1 MADYQS
7 VLTRAVA
14 KLPGASSADM
24 RRAIY
29 DRAREAMLT
38 HLRGLHPR
46 LLERDITREEIALNQ
61 AIALVEA
68 KFDAAEAG
76 PAKPTAAKPAPPA
89 AGYPDRIEA
98 GASPR
103 PAQLGQPSN
112 LKSVPSSL
120 AESAPAAPL
129 LRGPA
134 TAPPSPVLQHLPPA
148 RPPSA
153 SSNLAKV
160 VPPANA
166 HASRSLA
173 VALSIVLSLAGAAIV
188 MRQNPQDRVIAL
200 LQHGREISPEP
211 SAKITQHA
219 QLSPTVASELQGSQS
234 IARSGETSQTA
245 PQADGSTAPVAN
257 ESQGSQSI
265 ARSGETSQPAPQPD
279 GSTAPVANEPQGSQS
294 IARSGETSQ
303 PAPQADGSTAPVAN
317 ELQGSQSVAQ
327 SGRETSQPAP
337 EPDRSIAPVANKSQ
351 GSQSIARSGETSQ
364 PAPQA
369 DGSTAP
375 VASELQGSQSIAR
388 SGETSQPAPEPDRS
402 IAPVANEPQGSQSVA
417 QSGRETSQPAPQADS
432 GTLPEAARAAMV
444 IASQDKPQAPPDPPA
459 PATLASEAAPV
470 DAPQRPA
477 EAAPKVEGK
486 VVVGAQPRTPNLH
499 RIAKLSRR
507 LTVAKTAA
515 TAPSARAETP
525 RQPQRPGALTT
536 PQAPIEPHTIA
547 APAAAQEPVNPMA
560 HVLGTRTGVLAPS
573 AVEQTATKSGD
584 WAIQFAKPKSEVE
597 AAVAAAR
604 LNAKYAPALNGAT
617 IGIRK
622 TQVNGE
628 TIYALRV
635 AGLSKADAIALCV
648 RVKGRDCSII
658 K

>member
-46 LLERDITREEIALNQ
+46 MPESDITREEIALNQ

-68 KFDAAEAG
+68 KFDATEAD
-76 PAKPTAAKPAPPA
+76 PANPTAAKPAPPA

-103 PAQLGQPSN
+103 PAQLGQPTN

-160 VPPANA
+160 VPPADA

-188 MRQNPQDRVIAL
+188 MRQNPQDRVIAP

-219 QLSPTVASELQGSQS
+219 QLSPTVASQS
-234 IARSGETSQTA
+234 
-245 PQADGSTAPVAN
+245 P
-257 ESQGSQSI
+257 
-265 ARSGETSQPAPQPD
+265 
-279 GSTAPVANEPQGSQS
+279 
-294 IARSGETSQ
+294 
-303 PAPQADGSTAPVAN
+303 
-317 ELQGSQSVAQ
+317 GSQSVAQ

-337 EPDRSIAPVANKSQ
+337 EPDRSIAPVANEPQ
-351 GSQSIARSGETSQ
+351 GSQSVARSGETSQ

-369 DGSTAP
+369 D
-375 VASELQGSQSIAR
+375 
-388 SGETSQPAPEPDRS
+388 
-402 IAPVANEPQGSQSVA
+402 N
-417 QSGRETSQPAPQADS
+417 

-444 IASQDKPQAPPDPPA
+444 IASQDKPQAPPDAPA
-459 PATLASEAAPV
+459 PAATLASEAAPV

-525 RQPQRPGALTT
+525 RQPQRPGASTI

-560 HVLGTRTGVLAPS
+560 HVLGARTGVLGSS

-617 IGIRK
+617 IGVRK

>member
-1 MADYQS
+1 M
-7 VLTRAVA
+7 
-14 KLPGASSADM
+14 
-24 RRAIY
+24 
-29 DRAREAMLT
+29 
-38 HLRGLHPR
+38 
-46 LLERDITREEIALNQ
+46 
-61 AIALVEA
+61 
-68 KFDAAEAG
+68 
-76 PAKPTAAKPAPPA
+76 
-89 AGYPDRIEA
+89 
-98 GASPR
+98 
-103 PAQLGQPSN
+103 
-112 LKSVPSSL
+112 KSVPSSL

-134 TAPPSPVLQHLPPA
+134 TASPSPVLQHLPPA

-160 VPPANA
+160 VPPADA

-188 MRQNPQDRVIAL
+188 MRQNPQDRVIAP

-219 QLSPTVASELQGSQS
+219 QLSPTVASES
-234 IARSGETSQTA
+234 
-245 PQADGSTAPVAN
+245 P
-257 ESQGSQSI
+257 
-265 ARSGETSQPAPQPD
+265 
-279 GSTAPVANEPQGSQS
+279 
-294 IARSGETSQ
+294 
-303 PAPQADGSTAPVAN
+303 
-317 ELQGSQSVAQ
+317 GSQSVAQ

-337 EPDRSIAPVANKSQ
+337 EPDRSIAPVANESQGSQSIARSGETSQPAPEADGSTAPVASESQGSRSVAQSGWETSQAAPEPDRSIAPVANEPQ

-369 DGSTAP
+369 D
-375 VASELQGSQSIAR
+375 
-388 SGETSQPAPEPDRS
+388 
-402 IAPVANEPQGSQSVA
+402 N
-417 QSGRETSQPAPQADS
+417 

-444 IASQDKPQAPPDPPA
+444 IASQDKPQAPPDAPVPA
-459 PATLASEAAPV
+459 ATLASEAAPV

-486 VVVGAQPRTPNLH
+486 VVVGAQPRTPNLR

-525 RQPQRPGALTT
+525 RQPQRPGASTI

-560 HVLGTRTGVLAPS
+560 HVLGARTGVLGPS

-617 IGIRK
+617 IGVRK

>member
-46 LLERDITREEIALNQ
+46 MPESDITREEIALNQ

-68 KFDAAEAG
+68 KFDATEAD

-103 PAQLGQPSN
+103 PAQLGQPTN

-160 VPPANA
+160 VPPADA

-188 MRQNPQDRVIAL
+188 MRQNPQDRVIAP

-219 QLSPTVASELQGSQS
+219 QLSPTVASES
-234 IARSGETSQTA
+234 
-245 PQADGSTAPVAN
+245 
-257 ESQGSQSI
+257 
-265 ARSGETSQPAPQPD
+265 
-279 GSTAPVANEPQGSQS
+279 
-294 IARSGETSQ
+294 
-303 PAPQADGSTAPVAN
+303 
-317 ELQGSQSVAQ
+317 QGSQSVAQ

-337 EPDRSIAPVANKSQ
+337 EPDRSIAPWRMSRKEANRSPEAGRRRNRAEGGRFDCTVAMKSQ
-351 GSQSIARSGETSQ
+351 EANRSPKADGKRRNPRRSRTGRLHPWRMSRKEANRSPEAGRRRNPRRRRTVRLHPWRVSPKEANRSPKAGETSQ

-369 DGSTAP
+369 DGSTAL
-375 VASELQGSQSIAR
+375 VASES
-388 SGETSQPAPEPDRS
+388 
-402 IAPVANEPQGSQSVA
+402 QGSQSVA
-417 QSGRETSQPAPQADS
+417 QSGGRRRNPRRRRTGRLHPWRMSPRKPIDRPKRGDVA
-432 GTLPEAARAAMV
+432 TRAAGGRF
-444 IASQDKPQAPPDPPA
+444 DC
-459 PATLASEAAPV
+459 
-470 DAPQRPA
+470 
-477 EAAPKVEGK
+477 
-486 VVVGAQPRTPNLH
+486 
-499 RIAKLSRR
+499 
-507 LTVAKTAA
+507 
-515 TAPSARAETP
+515 AR
-525 RQPQRPGALTT
+525 
-536 PQAPIEPHTIA
+536 
-547 APAAAQEPVNPMA
+547 
-560 HVLGTRTGVLAPS
+560 
-573 AVEQTATKSGD
+573 
-584 WAIQFAKPKSEVE
+584 
-597 AAVAAAR
+597 
-604 LNAKYAPALNGAT
+604 
-617 IGIRK
+617 
-622 TQVNGE
+622 GE
-628 TIYALRV
+628 
-635 AGLSKADAIALCV
+635 
-648 RVKGRDCSII
+648 
-658 K
+658 

>member
-46 LLERDITREEIALNQ
+46 MPESDITREEIALNQ

-68 KFDAAEAG
+68 KFDATEAD

-103 PAQLGQPSN
+103 PAQLGQPTN

-160 VPPANA
+160 VPPADA

-188 MRQNPQDRVIAL
+188 MRQNPQDRVIAP

-219 QLSPTVASELQGSQS
+219 QLSPTVA
-234 IARSGETSQTA
+234 
-245 PQADGSTAPVAN
+245 
-257 ESQGSQSI
+257 
-265 ARSGETSQPAPQPD
+265 
-279 GSTAPVANEPQGSQS
+279 NEPQGSQS
-294 IARSGETSQ
+294 
-303 PAPQADGSTAPVAN
+303 V
-317 ELQGSQSVAQ
+317 
-327 SGRETSQPAP
+327 
-337 EPDRSIAPVANKSQ
+337 
-351 GSQSIARSGETSQ
+351 
-364 PAPQA
+364 
-369 DGSTAP
+369 
-375 VASELQGSQSIAR
+375 AR
-388 SGETSQPAPEPDRS
+388 SGETSQPAPEADGS
-402 IAPVANEPQGSQSVA
+402 TAPVAS
-417 QSGRETSQPAPQADS
+417 
-432 GTLPEAARAAMV
+432 RAAMV
-444 IASQDKPQAPPDPPA
+444 IASQDKPQAPPDAPA
-459 PATLASEAAPV
+459 PAATLASEAAPV

-525 RQPQRPGALTT
+525 RQPQRPGASTI
-536 PQAPIEPHTIA
+536 PQAPIEPHSIA

-560 HVLGTRTGVLAPS
+560 HVLGARTGVLGSS

>member
-14 KLPGASSADM
+14 KLPDASSADM

-46 LLERDITREEIALNQ
+46 MPESDITREEIALNQ

-68 KFDAAEAG
+68 KFDATEAD

-103 PAQLGQPSN
+103 PAQLGQPTN

-160 VPPANA
+160 VPPADA

-188 MRQNPQDRVIAL
+188 MRQNPQDRVIAP
-200 LQHGREISPEP
+200 LQHGREISLEP

-219 QLSPTVASELQGSQS
+219 QLSPTVASES
-234 IARSGETSQTA
+234 
-245 PQADGSTAPVAN
+245 P
-257 ESQGSQSI
+257 
-265 ARSGETSQPAPQPD
+265 
-279 GSTAPVANEPQGSQS
+279 
-294 IARSGETSQ
+294 
-303 PAPQADGSTAPVAN
+303 
-317 ELQGSQSVAQ
+317 GSQSVAQ

-337 EPDRSIAPVANKSQ
+337 EPDRSIAPVANEPQ
-351 GSQSIARSGETSQ
+351 GRQSVARSGETSQ
-364 PAPQA
+364 PA
-369 DGSTAP
+369 
-375 VASELQGSQSIAR
+375 
-388 SGETSQPAPEPDRS
+388 
-402 IAPVANEPQGSQSVA
+402 
-417 QSGRETSQPAPQADS
+417 
-432 GTLPEAARAAMV
+432 PEAARAAMV
-444 IASQDKPQAPPDPPA
+444 IASQDKPQAPPDAPA
-459 PATLASEAAPV
+459 PAATLASEAAPV

-525 RQPQRPGALTT
+525 RQPQRPGASTI

-560 HVLGTRTGVLAPS
+560 HVLGARTGVLGPS

-617 IGIRK
+617 IGVRK

>member
-46 LLERDITREEIALNQ
+46 MPESDITREEIALNQ

-68 KFDAAEAG
+68 KFDATEAD

-103 PAQLGQPSN
+103 PAQLGQPTN

-160 VPPANA
+160 VPPADA

-188 MRQNPQDRVIAL
+188 MRQNPQDRVIAP

-219 QLSPTVASELQGSQS
+219 QLSPTVASES
-234 IARSGETSQTA
+234 
-245 PQADGSTAPVAN
+245 P
-257 ESQGSQSI
+257 
-265 ARSGETSQPAPQPD
+265 
-279 GSTAPVANEPQGSQS
+279 
-294 IARSGETSQ
+294 
-303 PAPQADGSTAPVAN
+303 
-317 ELQGSQSVAQ
+317 GSQSVAQ

-337 EPDRSIAPVANKSQ
+337 EPDRSIAPVANEPQ

-369 DGSTAP
+369 D
-375 VASELQGSQSIAR
+375 
-388 SGETSQPAPEPDRS
+388 
-402 IAPVANEPQGSQSVA
+402 N
-417 QSGRETSQPAPQADS
+417 

-444 IASQDKPQAPPDPPA
+444 IASQDKPQAPPDAPA
-459 PATLASEAAPV
+459 PAATLASEAAPV

-525 RQPQRPGALTT
+525 RQPQRPGASTI

-560 HVLGTRTGVLAPS
+560 HVLGARTGVLGPS

-617 IGIRK
+617 IGVRK

>member
-46 LLERDITREEIALNQ
+46 MPESDITREEIALNQ

-68 KFDAAEAG
+68 KFDATEAD

-103 PAQLGQPSN
+103 PAQLGQPTN

-160 VPPANA
+160 VPPADA

-188 MRQNPQDRVIAL
+188 MRQNPQDRVIAP

-219 QLSPTVASELQGSQS
+219 QLSPTVASESPGSQS
-234 IARSGETSQTA
+234 VAQSGQ
-245 PQADGSTAPVAN
+245 
-257 ESQGSQSI
+257 
-265 ARSGETSQPAPQPD
+265 ETSQPAPEPD
-279 GSTAPVANEPQGSQS
+279 RSIAPVANEPQGSQS

-303 PAPQADGSTAPVAN
+303 PAPQADN
-317 ELQGSQSVAQ
+317 
-327 SGRETSQPAP
+327 
-337 EPDRSIAPVANKSQ
+337 
-351 GSQSIARSGETSQ
+351 
-364 PAPQA
+364 
-369 DGSTAP
+369 
-375 VASELQGSQSIAR
+375 
-388 SGETSQPAPEPDRS
+388 
-402 IAPVANEPQGSQSVA
+402 
-417 QSGRETSQPAPQADS
+417 

-444 IASQDKPQAPPDPPA
+444 IASQDKPQAPPDAPA
-459 PATLASEAAPV
+459 PAATLASEAAPV

-515 TAPSARAETP
+515 TAPSARAETS
-525 RQPQRPGALTT
+525 RQPQRPGASTI

-560 HVLGTRTGVLAPS
+560 HVLGARTGVLGPS

-584 WAIQFAKPKSEVE
+584 WAIQFAKPKSEAE

-617 IGIRK
+617 IGVRK

>member
-46 LLERDITREEIALNQ
+46 MPESDITREEIALNQ

-68 KFDAAEAG
+68 KFDATEAD

-103 PAQLGQPSN
+103 PAQLGQPTN

-160 VPPANA
+160 VPPADA

-188 MRQNPQDRVIAL
+188 MRQNPQDRVIAP

-219 QLSPTVASELQGSQS
+219 QLSPTVASESPGSQS
-234 IARSGETSQTA
+234 VAQSG
-245 PQADGSTAPVAN
+245 
-257 ESQGSQSI
+257 
-265 ARSGETSQPAPQPD
+265 RETSQPAPEPD
-279 GSTAPVANEPQGSQS
+279 RSIAPVANEPQGSQS
-294 IARSGETSQ
+294 VARSGETSQ
-303 PAPQADGSTAPVAN
+303 PAPEADGSTAPVAS
-317 ELQGSQSVAQ
+317 ESQGSQSVAQ

-337 EPDRSIAPVANKSQ
+337 EPDRSIAPVANESQ

-369 DGSTAP
+369 D
-375 VASELQGSQSIAR
+375 
-388 SGETSQPAPEPDRS
+388 
-402 IAPVANEPQGSQSVA
+402 N
-417 QSGRETSQPAPQADS
+417 

-444 IASQDKPQAPPDPPA
+444 IASQDKPQAPPDAPA
-459 PATLASEAAPV
+459 PAATLASEAAPV

-525 RQPQRPGALTT
+525 RQPQRPGASTI

-560 HVLGTRTGVLAPS
+560 HVLGARTGVLGPS

-617 IGIRK
+617 IGVRK

-635 AGLSKADAIALCV
+635 SLSKADAIALCV

>member
-46 LLERDITREEIALNQ
+46 MPESDITREEIALNQ

-68 KFDAAEAG
+68 KFDATEAD

-103 PAQLGQPSN
+103 PAQLGQPTN

-160 VPPANA
+160 VPPADA

-188 MRQNPQDRVIAL
+188 MRQNPQDRVIAP

-219 QLSPTVASELQGSQS
+219 QLSPTVASES
-234 IARSGETSQTA
+234 
-245 PQADGSTAPVAN
+245 P
-257 ESQGSQSI
+257 
-265 ARSGETSQPAPQPD
+265 
-279 GSTAPVANEPQGSQS
+279 
-294 IARSGETSQ
+294 
-303 PAPQADGSTAPVAN
+303 
-317 ELQGSQSVAQ
+317 GSQSVAQ

-337 EPDRSIAPVANKSQ
+337 EPDRSIAPVANEPQ

-369 DGSTAP
+369 D
-375 VASELQGSQSIAR
+375 
-388 SGETSQPAPEPDRS
+388 
-402 IAPVANEPQGSQSVA
+402 N
-417 QSGRETSQPAPQADS
+417 
-432 GTLPEAARAAMV
+432 GTLPEAARAARAAMV
-444 IASQDKPQAPPDPPA
+444 IASQDKPQAPPDAPA
-459 PATLASEAAPV
+459 PAATPI
-470 DAPQRPA
+470 
-477 EAAPKVEGK
+477 
-486 VVVGAQPRTPNLH
+486 PRNGPT
-499 RIAKLSRR
+499 RSFRW
-507 LTVAKTAA
+507 
-515 TAPSARAETP
+515 PSNAARATMSPVSLSPSTP
-525 RQPQRPGALTT
+525 SESMHAGSTPG
-536 PQAPIEPHTIA
+536 
-547 APAAAQEPVNPMA
+547 
-560 HVLGTRTGVLAPS
+560 
-573 AVEQTATKSGD
+573 
-584 WAIQFAKPKSEVE
+584 
-597 AAVAAAR
+597 
-604 LNAKYAPALNGAT
+604 
-617 IGIRK
+617 
-622 TQVNGE
+622 
-628 TIYALRV
+628 
-635 AGLSKADAIALCV
+635 
-648 RVKGRDCSII
+648 
-658 K
+658 

>member
-46 LLERDITREEIALNQ
+46 MPESDITREEIALNQ

-68 KFDAAEAG
+68 KFDATEAD

-103 PAQLGQPSN
+103 PAQLGQPTN

-160 VPPANA
+160 VPPADA

-188 MRQNPQDRVIAL
+188 MRQNPQDRVIAP

-219 QLSPTVASELQGSQS
+219 QLSPTVASESPGSQS
-234 IARSGETSQTA
+234 AAQSGWETSQPA
-245 PQADGSTAPVAN
+245 PEPDRSIAPVAN

-265 ARSGETSQPAPQPD
+265 ARSGETSQPAPQ
-279 GSTAPVANEPQGSQS
+279 
-294 IARSGETSQ
+294 
-303 PAPQADGSTAPVAN
+303 ADN
-317 ELQGSQSVAQ
+317 
-327 SGRETSQPAP
+327 
-337 EPDRSIAPVANKSQ
+337 
-351 GSQSIARSGETSQ
+351 
-364 PAPQA
+364 
-369 DGSTAP
+369 
-375 VASELQGSQSIAR
+375 
-388 SGETSQPAPEPDRS
+388 
-402 IAPVANEPQGSQSVA
+402 
-417 QSGRETSQPAPQADS
+417 

-444 IASQDKPQAPPDPPA
+444 IASQDKPQAPPDAPA
-459 PATLASEAAPV
+459 PAATLASEAAPV

-525 RQPQRPGALTT
+525 RQPQRPGASTI

-560 HVLGTRTGVLAPS
+560 HVLGARTGVLGPS

-617 IGIRK
+617 IGVRK

>member
-46 LLERDITREEIALNQ
+46 MPESDITREEIALNQ

-103 PAQLGQPSN
+103 PAQLGQPTN

-160 VPPANA
+160 VPPADA

-188 MRQNPQDRVIAL
+188 MRQNPQDRVIAP

-219 QLSPTVASELQGSQS
+219 QLSPTVASES
-234 IARSGETSQTA
+234 
-245 PQADGSTAPVAN
+245 
-257 ESQGSQSI
+257 
-265 ARSGETSQPAPQPD
+265 
-279 GSTAPVANEPQGSQS
+279 QGSQS

-303 PAPQADGSTAPVAN
+303 PAPQADGSTALVAS
-317 ELQGSQSVAQ
+317 ESQGSQSVAQ

-337 EPDRSIAPVANKSQ
+337 EPDRSIAPVANEPQ
-351 GSQSIARSGETSQ
+351 GSQS
-364 PAPQA
+364 
-369 DGSTAP
+369 
-375 VASELQGSQSIAR
+375 VAR
-388 SGETSQPAPEPDRS
+388 SGETSQPAPEADGS
-402 IAPVANEPQGSQSVA
+402 TAPVAS
-417 QSGRETSQPAPQADS
+417 
-432 GTLPEAARAAMV
+432 RAAMV
-444 IASQDKPQAPPDPPA
+444 IASQDKPQAPPDAPA
-459 PATLASEAAPV
+459 PAATLASEAAPV

-525 RQPQRPGALTT
+525 RQPQRPGASTI

-560 HVLGTRTGVLAPS
+560 HVLGARTGVLGPS

-617 IGIRK
+617 IGVRK

>member
-46 LLERDITREEIALNQ
+46 MPESDITREEIALNQ

-68 KFDAAEAG
+68 KFDATEAD

-103 PAQLGQPSN
+103 PAQLGQPTN

-160 VPPANA
+160 VPPADA

-188 MRQNPQDRVIAL
+188 MRQNPQDRVIAP

-219 QLSPTVASELQGSQS
+219 QLSPTVASES
-234 IARSGETSQTA
+234 
-245 PQADGSTAPVAN
+245 
-257 ESQGSQSI
+257 
-265 ARSGETSQPAPQPD
+265 
-279 GSTAPVANEPQGSQS
+279 
-294 IARSGETSQ
+294 
-303 PAPQADGSTAPVAN
+303 
-317 ELQGSQSVAQ
+317 QGSQSVAQ

-337 EPDRSIAPVANKSQ
+337 EPDRSIAPVANESQ

-369 DGSTAP
+369 D
-375 VASELQGSQSIAR
+375 
-388 SGETSQPAPEPDRS
+388 
-402 IAPVANEPQGSQSVA
+402 N
-417 QSGRETSQPAPQADS
+417 

-444 IASQDKPQAPPDPPA
+444 IASQDKPQAPPDAPA
-459 PATLASEAAPV
+459 PAATLASEAAPV

-525 RQPQRPGALTT
+525 RQPQRPGASTI

-560 HVLGTRTGVLAPS
+560 HVLGARTGVLGPS

-617 IGIRK
+617 IGVRK

>member
-46 LLERDITREEIALNQ
+46 MPESDITREEIALNQ

-68 KFDAAEAG
+68 KFDATKAD

-103 PAQLGQPSN
+103 PAQLGQPTN

-134 TAPPSPVLQHLPPA
+134 TASPSPVLQHLPPA

-160 VPPANA
+160 VPPADA

-188 MRQNPQDRVIAL
+188 MRQNPQDRVIAP

-219 QLSPTVASELQGSQS
+219 QLSPTVASESQGSQS
-234 IARSGETSQTA
+234 VAQSGRETSQPA
-245 PQADGSTAPVAN
+245 PEPDRSIAPVASESQGSQSVAQSGRETSQPEPEPDRSIAPVAN

-265 ARSGETSQPAPQPD
+265 ARSGETSQPAP
-279 GSTAPVANEPQGSQS
+279 E
-294 IARSGETSQ
+294 
-303 PAPQADGSTAPVAN
+303 ADGSTAPVAS
-317 ELQGSQSVAQ
+317 ESQGSQSVAQSGRETSQPAPEPDRSSAPVASEAQGSQSVAQ

-337 EPDRSIAPVANKSQ
+337 EPDRSIAPVANESQ

-364 PAPQA
+364 PAPEA

-375 VASELQGSQSIAR
+375 VARESQASR
-388 SGETSQPAPEPDRS
+388 SAAQSGRETSQPAPEPDRS
-402 IAPVANEPQGSQSVA
+402 IA
-417 QSGRETSQPAPQADS
+417 
-432 GTLPEAARAAMV
+432 
-444 IASQDKPQAPPDPPA
+444 
-459 PATLASEAAPV
+459 
-470 DAPQRPA
+470 
-477 EAAPKVEGK
+477 
-486 VVVGAQPRTPNLH
+486 
-499 RIAKLSRR
+499 
-507 LTVAKTAA
+507 
-515 TAPSARAETP
+515 
-525 RQPQRPGALTT
+525 
-536 PQAPIEPHTIA
+536 
-547 APAAAQEPVNPMA
+547 
-560 HVLGTRTGVLAPS
+560 
-573 AVEQTATKSGD
+573 
-584 WAIQFAKPKSEVE
+584 
-597 AAVAAAR
+597 
-604 LNAKYAPALNGAT
+604 
-617 IGIRK
+617 
-622 TQVNGE
+622 
-628 TIYALRV
+628 
-635 AGLSKADAIALCV
+635 
-648 RVKGRDCSII
+648 
-658 K
+658 

>member
-46 LLERDITREEIALNQ
+46 MPESDITREEIALNQ

-68 KFDAAEAG
+68 KFDATEAD

-103 PAQLGQPSN
+103 PAQLGQPTN

-160 VPPANA
+160 VPPADA

-188 MRQNPQDRVIAL
+188 MRQNPQDRVIAP

-219 QLSPTVASELQGSQS
+219 QLSPTVANESQGSQS
-234 IARSGETSQTA
+234 IARSGETSQPA
-245 PQADGSTAPVAN
+245 PEPDRSIAPVAN

-265 ARSGETSQPAPQPD
+265 ARSGETSQPAP
-279 GSTAPVANEPQGSQS
+279 E
-294 IARSGETSQ
+294 
-303 PAPQADGSTAPVAN
+303 ADGSTAPVAS
-317 ELQGSQSVAQ
+317 ESQGSQSVAQ

-337 EPDRSIAPVANKSQ
+337 EPDRSIAPVANESQ

-369 DGSTAP
+369 D
-375 VASELQGSQSIAR
+375 
-388 SGETSQPAPEPDRS
+388 
-402 IAPVANEPQGSQSVA
+402 N
-417 QSGRETSQPAPQADS
+417 

-444 IASQDKPQAPPDPPA
+444 IASQDKPQAPPDAPA
-459 PATLASEAAPV
+459 PAATLASEAAPV

-525 RQPQRPGALTT
+525 RQPQRPGASTI

-560 HVLGTRTGVLAPS
+560 HVLGARTGVLGPS

-617 IGIRK
+617 IGVRK

>member
-46 LLERDITREEIALNQ
+46 MPESDITREEIALNQ

-68 KFDAAEAG
+68 KFDATEAD

-103 PAQLGQPSN
+103 PAQLGQPTN

-160 VPPANA
+160 VPPADA

-188 MRQNPQDRVIAL
+188 MRQNPQDRVIAP

-219 QLSPTVASELQGSQS
+219 QLSPTVASE
-234 IARSGETSQTA
+234 
-245 PQADGSTAPVAN
+245 
-257 ESQGSQSI
+257 SQGSQSV
-265 ARSGETSQPAPQPD
+265 AQSGRETSQPAPEPD
-279 GSTAPVANEPQGSQS
+279 RSIAPVASES
-294 IARSGETSQ
+294 
-303 PAPQADGSTAPVAN
+303 
-317 ELQGSQSVAQ
+317 QGSQSVAQ

-337 EPDRSIAPVANKSQ
+337 EPDRSIAPVANESQGSQSIARSGETSQPAPEADGSTAPVASESQGSQSVAQSGWETSQPAPEPDRSIAPVASESQ

-369 DGSTAP
+369 D
-375 VASELQGSQSIAR
+375 
-388 SGETSQPAPEPDRS
+388 
-402 IAPVANEPQGSQSVA
+402 N
-417 QSGRETSQPAPQADS
+417 

-444 IASQDKPQAPPDPPA
+444 IASQDKPQAPPDAPA
-459 PATLASEAAPV
+459 PAATLASEAAPV

-525 RQPQRPGALTT
+525 RQPQRPGASTI

-560 HVLGTRTGVLAPS
+560 HVLGARTGVLGPS

-617 IGIRK
+617 IGVRK

>member
-46 LLERDITREEIALNQ
+46 MPESDITREEIALNQ

-68 KFDAAEAG
+68 KFDATEAD

-103 PAQLGQPSN
+103 PAQLGQPTN

-160 VPPANA
+160 VPPADA

-188 MRQNPQDRVIAL
+188 MRQNPQDRVIAP

-219 QLSPTVASELQGSQS
+219 QLSPTVASESPESQS
-234 IARSGETSQTA
+234 VAQSGRETSQPA
-245 PQADGSTAPVAN
+245 PEPDRSIALVAN
-257 ESQGSQSI
+257 EPQGSQSI
-265 ARSGETSQPAPQPD
+265 ARSGETSQPAPQAD
-279 GSTAPVANEPQGSQS
+279 GSTALVASESQGSRSAAQSGWETSQPAPQADGSTALVANEPQGSQS

-317 ELQGSQSVAQ
+317 E
-327 SGRETSQPAP
+327 
-337 EPDRSIAPVANKSQ
+337 SQ

-369 DGSTAP
+369 D
-375 VASELQGSQSIAR
+375 
-388 SGETSQPAPEPDRS
+388 
-402 IAPVANEPQGSQSVA
+402 N
-417 QSGRETSQPAPQADS
+417 

-444 IASQDKPQAPPDPPA
+444 IASQDKPQAPPDAPA
-459 PATLASEAAPV
+459 PAATLASEAAPV

-525 RQPQRPGALTT
+525 RQPQRPGASTI
-536 PQAPIEPHTIA
+536 PQAPIEPHTMA
-547 APAAAQEPVNPMA
+547 AAAAQEPVNPMA
-560 HVLGTRTGVLAPS
+560 HVLGARTGVLGPS

-584 WAIQFAKPKSEVE
+584 WAIQFAKPKSEAE

-617 IGIRK
+617 IGVRK

>member
-1 MADYQS
+1 MSRKEANRS
-7 VLTRAVA
+7 PEA
-14 KLPGASSADM
+14 G
-24 RRAIY
+24 RR
-29 DRAREAMLT
+29 RNPRRRRT
-38 HLRGLHPR
+38 VRLHPWR
-46 LLERDITREEIALNQ
+46 MSRK
-61 AIALVEA
+61 EA
-68 KFDAAEAG
+68 N
-76 PAKPTAAKPAPPA
+76 
-89 AGYPDRIEA
+89 R
-98 GASPR
+98 
-103 PAQLGQPSN
+103 
-112 LKSVPSSL
+112 
-120 AESAPAAPL
+120 
-129 LRGPA
+129 
-134 TAPPSPVLQHLPPA
+134 
-148 RPPSA
+148 
-153 SSNLAKV
+153 
-160 VPPANA
+160 
-166 HASRSLA
+166 
-173 VALSIVLSLAGAAIV
+173 
-188 MRQNPQDRVIAL
+188 
-200 LQHGREISPEP
+200 SPE
-211 SAKITQHA
+211 
-219 QLSPTVASELQGSQS
+219 
-234 IARSGETSQTA
+234 ARETSQPA

-265 ARSGETSQPAPQPD
+265 ARSGETSQPAPQ
-279 GSTAPVANEPQGSQS
+279 
-294 IARSGETSQ
+294 
-303 PAPQADGSTAPVAN
+303 
-317 ELQGSQSVAQ
+317 
-327 SGRETSQPAP
+327 
-337 EPDRSIAPVANKSQ
+337 
-351 GSQSIARSGETSQ
+351 
-364 PAPQA
+364 A

-375 VASELQGSQSIAR
+375 VASESQGSQSI
-388 SGETSQPAPEPDRS
+388 
-402 IAPVANEPQGSQSVA
+402 A

-459 PATLASEAAPV
+459 PAATLASEAAPV

-525 RQPQRPGALTT
+525 RQPQRPGALTI

-560 HVLGTRTGVLAPS
+560 HVLGTRTGVLGPS

-584 WAIQFAKPKSEVE
+584 WAIQFAEPKSEVE
-597 AAVAAAR
+597 AKVAAAR

-617 IGIRK
+617 IGVRK

>member
-46 LLERDITREEIALNQ
+46 MPESDITREEIALNQ

-103 PAQLGQPSN
+103 PAQLGQPTN

-160 VPPANA
+160 VPPADA

-188 MRQNPQDRVIAL
+188 MRQNPQDRVIAP

-219 QLSPTVASELQGSQS
+219 QLSPTVASESPGSQS
-234 IARSGETSQTA
+234 VAQSG
-245 PQADGSTAPVAN
+245 
-257 ESQGSQSI
+257 
-265 ARSGETSQPAPQPD
+265 RETSQPAPEPD
-279 GSTAPVANEPQGSQS
+279 RSIAPVANEPQGSQS

-317 ELQGSQSVAQ
+317 E
-327 SGRETSQPAP
+327 
-337 EPDRSIAPVANKSQ
+337 SQ

-369 DGSTAP
+369 D
-375 VASELQGSQSIAR
+375 
-388 SGETSQPAPEPDRS
+388 
-402 IAPVANEPQGSQSVA
+402 N
-417 QSGRETSQPAPQADS
+417 

-444 IASQDKPQAPPDPPA
+444 IASQDKPQAPPDAPA
-459 PATLASEAAPV
+459 PAATLASEAAPV

-525 RQPQRPGALTT
+525 RQPQRPGASTI

-547 APAAAQEPVNPMA
+547 VPAAAQEPVNPMA
-560 HVLGTRTGVLAPS
+560 HVLGARTGVLGPS

-584 WAIQFAKPKSEVE
+584 WAIQFAKPKSEAE

-635 AGLSKADAIALCV
+635 AGLSKADAMALCV

>member
-1 MADYQS
+1 
-7 VLTRAVA
+7 
-14 KLPGASSADM
+14 
-24 RRAIY
+24 
-29 DRAREAMLT
+29 
-38 HLRGLHPR
+38 
-46 LLERDITREEIALNQ
+46 
-61 AIALVEA
+61 
-68 KFDAAEAG
+68 
-76 PAKPTAAKPAPPA
+76 
-89 AGYPDRIEA
+89 
-98 GASPR
+98 
-103 PAQLGQPSN
+103 
-112 LKSVPSSL
+112 
-120 AESAPAAPL
+120 
-129 LRGPA
+129 
-134 TAPPSPVLQHLPPA
+134 
-148 RPPSA
+148 
-153 SSNLAKV
+153 
-160 VPPANA
+160 
-166 HASRSLA
+166 
-173 VALSIVLSLAGAAIV
+173 
-188 MRQNPQDRVIAL
+188 
-200 LQHGREISPEP
+200 
-211 SAKITQHA
+211 
-219 QLSPTVASELQGSQS
+219 VASESQGSQS

-257 ESQGSQSI
+257 EPQGSQSI

-279 GSTAPVANEPQGSQS
+279 RPIAPVANESQGSQS

-317 ELQGSQSVAQ
+317 E
-327 SGRETSQPAP
+327 
-337 EPDRSIAPVANKSQ
+337 SQ

-388 SGETSQPAPEPDRS
+388 SGETSQPAP
-402 IAPVANEPQGSQSVA
+402 
-417 QSGRETSQPAPQADS
+417 QADS

-459 PATLASEAAPV
+459 PAATLASEAAPV

-515 TAPSARAETP
+515 TAPNARAETP

>member
-1 MADYQS
+1 MSAKRLSRSPKERTNKCMADYQS

-68 KFDAAEAG
+68 KFDATEAG

-103 PAQLGQPSN
+103 PAQLGQPTN

-160 VPPANA
+160 VPPADA

-188 MRQNPQDRVIAL
+188 MRQNPQDRVIAP

-219 QLSPTVASELQGSQS
+219 QLSPTVASESQGSQS

-265 ARSGETSQPAPQPD
+265 AQSAGDVATRAGAGQVDCTRGE
-279 GSTAPVANEPQGSQS
+279 
-294 IARSGETSQ
+294 
-303 PAPQADGSTAPVAN
+303 
-317 ELQGSQSVAQ
+317 
-327 SGRETSQPAP
+327 
-337 EPDRSIAPVANKSQ
+337 
-351 GSQSIARSGETSQ
+351 
-364 PAPQA
+364 
-369 DGSTAP
+369 
-375 VASELQGSQSIAR
+375 
-388 SGETSQPAPEPDRS
+388 
-402 IAPVANEPQGSQSVA
+402 
-417 QSGRETSQPAPQADS
+417 
-432 GTLPEAARAAMV
+432 
-444 IASQDKPQAPPDPPA
+444 
-459 PATLASEAAPV
+459 
-470 DAPQRPA
+470 
-477 EAAPKVEGK
+477 
-486 VVVGAQPRTPNLH
+486 
-499 RIAKLSRR
+499 
-507 LTVAKTAA
+507 
-515 TAPSARAETP
+515 
-525 RQPQRPGALTT
+525 
-536 PQAPIEPHTIA
+536 
-547 APAAAQEPVNPMA
+547 
-560 HVLGTRTGVLAPS
+560 
-573 AVEQTATKSGD
+573 
-584 WAIQFAKPKSEVE
+584 
-597 AAVAAAR
+597 
-604 LNAKYAPALNGAT
+604 
-617 IGIRK
+617 
-622 TQVNGE
+622 
-628 TIYALRV
+628 
-635 AGLSKADAIALCV
+635 
-648 RVKGRDCSII
+648 
-658 K
+658 

>member
-76 PAKPTAAKPAPPA
+76 PAKPTAAEPAPPA

-134 TAPPSPVLQHLPPA
+134 TAPPSPVLQRLPPA

-219 QLSPTVASELQGSQS
+219 QLSPTVASESQGSQS

-257 ESQGSQSI
+257 
-265 ARSGETSQPAPQPD
+265 
-279 GSTAPVANEPQGSQS
+279 
-294 IARSGETSQ
+294 
-303 PAPQADGSTAPVAN
+303 
-317 ELQGSQSVAQ
+317 
-327 SGRETSQPAP
+327 
-337 EPDRSIAPVANKSQ
+337 KSQ

-364 PAPQA
+364 PAPEP
-369 DGSTAP
+369 DRSTAP
-375 VASELQGSQSIAR
+375 VASEPQGSQSIAR
-388 SGETSQPAPEPDRS
+388 SGGTSQPAPEPDRS
-402 IAPVANEPQGSQSVA
+402 IAPVANEPQGSQSIA
-417 QSGRETSQPAPQADS
+417 RSGETSQPAPQADS

-459 PATLASEAAPV
+459 PAATLASEAAPV

-477 EAAPKVEGK
+477 EAAKVEGK
-486 VVVGAQPRTPNLH
+486 VVVGAQPRTP
-499 RIAKLSRR
+499 IS
-507 LTVAKTAA
+507 
-515 TAPSARAETP
+515 
-525 RQPQRPGALTT
+525 
-536 PQAPIEPHTIA
+536 
-547 APAAAQEPVNPMA
+547 
-560 HVLGTRTGVLAPS
+560 
-573 AVEQTATKSGD
+573 
-584 WAIQFAKPKSEVE
+584 
-597 AAVAAAR
+597 
-604 LNAKYAPALNGAT
+604 
-617 IGIRK
+617 IG
-622 TQVNGE
+622 
-628 TIYALRV
+628 
-635 AGLSKADAIALCV
+635 
-648 RVKGRDCSII
+648 
-658 K
+658 

>member
-46 LLERDITREEIALNQ
+46 MPESDITREEIALNQ

-68 KFDAAEAG
+68 KFDATEAD

-103 PAQLGQPSN
+103 PAQLGQPTN

-160 VPPANA
+160 VPPADA

-188 MRQNPQDRVIAL
+188 MRQNPQDRVIAP

-219 QLSPTVASELQGSQS
+219 QLSPTVASES
-234 IARSGETSQTA
+234 
-245 PQADGSTAPVAN
+245 
-257 ESQGSQSI
+257 
-265 ARSGETSQPAPQPD
+265 
-279 GSTAPVANEPQGSQS
+279 
-294 IARSGETSQ
+294 
-303 PAPQADGSTAPVAN
+303 
-317 ELQGSQSVAQ
+317 QGSQSVAQ

-337 EPDRSIAPVANKSQ
+337 EPDRSIAPVANEPQ

-369 DGSTAP
+369 D
-375 VASELQGSQSIAR
+375 
-388 SGETSQPAPEPDRS
+388 
-402 IAPVANEPQGSQSVA
+402 N
-417 QSGRETSQPAPQADS
+417 

-444 IASQDKPQAPPDPPA
+444 IASQDKPQAPPDAPA
-459 PATLASEAAPV
+459 PAATLASEAAPV

-525 RQPQRPGALTT
+525 RQPQRPGASTI

-560 HVLGTRTGVLAPS
+560 HVLGARTGVLGPS

-617 IGIRK
+617 IGVRK

>member
-38 HLRGLHPR
+38 HLRRLHPR
-46 LLERDITREEIALNQ
+46 MPESDITREEIALDQ

-68 KFDAAEAG
+68 KWDATEAD
-76 PAKPTAAKPAPPA
+76 PAKPTAAKPAPRA
-89 AGYPDRIEA
+89 AGYHDRIEA

-103 PAQLGQPSN
+103 PAQLGQPTN

-120 AESAPAAPL
+120 AQNAPAAPL

-148 RPPSA
+148 RSPSA

-160 VPPANA
+160 VPPADA

-188 MRQNPQDRVIAL
+188 MRQNPQDRVIAP
-200 LQHGREISPEP
+200 LQHRREISPEP

-219 QLSPTVASELQGSQS
+219 QLPPTVASESQRSQS
-234 IARSGETSQTA
+234 IARSGETPA
-245 PQADGSTAPVAN
+245 PEADGSTAPVAN
-257 ESQGSQSI
+257 DASRSAAQSGRETSQPAPQADGSTELVASESQGSQSI
-265 ARSGETSQPAPQPD
+265 AQNGRETWQPAPEPD
-279 GSTAPVANEPQGSQS
+279 RSIAPVANEPQGSQS

-303 PAPQADGSTAPVAN
+303 PAPQADGSTALVAS
-317 ELQGSQSVAQ
+317 E
-327 SGRETSQPAP
+327 
-337 EPDRSIAPVANKSQ
+337 SQ
-351 GSQSIARSGETSQ
+351 GSQSIAQSG
-364 PAPQA
+364 
-369 DGSTAP
+369 
-375 VASELQGSQSIAR
+375 R
-388 SGETSQPAPEPDRS
+388 ETSQPAPEPDRS
-402 IAPVANEPQGSQSVA
+402 IAPVANEPQGSQSIARSGETSQPAPEADGSTALVASESQGSQSVA
-417 QSGRETSQPAPQADS
+417 QNGRETSQPAPQADN

-444 IASQDKPQAPPDPPA
+444 IASQDKPQAPPDAPA
-459 PATLASEAAPV
+459 PAATLASEAAPL

-486 VVVGAQPRTPNLH
+486 VVVGAQPRTPSLH

-515 TAPSARAETP
+515 TAPSARAETR
-525 RQPQRPGALTT
+525 RQPQRPGASTI
-536 PQAPIEPHTIA
+536 QHAPIEPHTIA
-547 APAAAQEPVNPMA
+547 VPAAAQEPVNQMA
-560 HVLGTRTGVLAPS
+560 HVLGARTGVLGPS
-573 AVEQTATKSGD
+573 AVEQTATKSAD
-584 WAIQFAKPKSEVE
+584 WAIQFAEPKSEVE
-597 AAVAAAR
+597 AKVAAAR

-617 IGIRK
+617 IGVRK

-635 AGLSKADAIALCV
+635 AGLSKADAMVLCV

>member
-46 LLERDITREEIALNQ
+46 MPESDITREEIALNQ

-68 KFDAAEAG
+68 KFDATEAD

-103 PAQLGQPSN
+103 PAQLGQPTN

-160 VPPANA
+160 VPPADA

-188 MRQNPQDRVIAL
+188 MRQNPQDRVIAP

-219 QLSPTVASELQGSQS
+219 QLSPTVASESPGSQS
-234 IARSGETSQTA
+234 VAQSG
-245 PQADGSTAPVAN
+245 
-257 ESQGSQSI
+257 
-265 ARSGETSQPAPQPD
+265 RETSQPAPEPD
-279 GSTAPVANEPQGSQS
+279 RSIALVANEPQGSQS

-303 PAPQADGSTAPVAN
+303 PAPQADGSTAPVAS
-317 ELQGSQSVAQ
+317 ESQGSRSVAQ

-337 EPDRSIAPVANKSQ
+337 EPDRSIAPVANESQ

-369 DGSTAP
+369 D
-375 VASELQGSQSIAR
+375 
-388 SGETSQPAPEPDRS
+388 
-402 IAPVANEPQGSQSVA
+402 N
-417 QSGRETSQPAPQADS
+417 

-444 IASQDKPQAPPDPPA
+444 IASQDKPQAPPDAPA
-459 PATLASEAAPV
+459 PAATLASEAAPV

-525 RQPQRPGALTT
+525 RQPQRPGASTI

-560 HVLGTRTGVLAPS
+560 HVLGARTGVLGPS

>member
-1 MADYQS
+1 
-7 VLTRAVA
+7 
-14 KLPGASSADM
+14 M

-46 LLERDITREEIALNQ
+46 MPESDITREEIALNQ

-68 KFDAAEAG
+68 KFDATDAD

-103 PAQLGQPSN
+103 PAQLGQPTN

-160 VPPANA
+160 VPPADA

-188 MRQNPQDRVIAL
+188 MRQNPQDRVIAPL
-200 LQHGREISPEP
+200 EHGREISPEP

-219 QLSPTVASELQGSQS
+219 QLSPTVASESQGSQS
-234 IARSGETSQTA
+234 VARSGRETSQPA
-245 PQADGSTAPVAN
+245 PEPDRSIAPVAN
-257 ESQGSQSI
+257 ES
-265 ARSGETSQPAPQPD
+265 
-279 GSTAPVANEPQGSQS
+279 QGSQS

-317 ELQGSQSVAQ
+317 ESQGSQSVAR
-327 SGRETSQPAP
+327 SGETSQPAP
-337 EPDRSIAPVANKSQ
+337 QADGSTALVANKSQ

-369 DGSTAP
+369 DGSTAL
-375 VASELQGSQSIAR
+375 VANKSQGSQSIAR
-388 SGETSQPAPEPDRS
+388 SGP
-402 IAPVANEPQGSQSVA
+402 
-417 QSGRETSQPAPQADS
+417 ETSQPAPQADGS
-432 GTLPEAARAAMV
+432 TALV
-444 IASQDKPQAPPDPPA
+444 ASRVPRKPID
-459 PATLASEAAPV
+459 
-470 DAPQRPA
+470 RP
-477 EAAPKVEGK
+477 K
-486 VVVGAQPRTPNLH
+486 
-499 RIAKLSRR
+499 
-507 LTVAKTAA
+507 
-515 TAPSARAETP
+515 
-525 RQPQRPGALTT
+525 
-536 PQAPIEPHTIA
+536 
-547 APAAAQEPVNPMA
+547 
-560 HVLGTRTGVLAPS
+560 RTGNV
-573 AVEQTATKSGD
+573 ATR
-584 WAIQFAKPKSEVE
+584 A
-597 AAVAAAR
+597 
-604 LNAKYAPALNGAT
+604 GA
-617 IGIRK
+617 G
-622 TQVNGE
+622 QVDCTRGE
-628 TIYALRV
+628 
-635 AGLSKADAIALCV
+635 
-648 RVKGRDCSII
+648 
-658 K
+658 

>member
-46 LLERDITREEIALNQ
+46 LPESDITREEIALNQ

-68 KFDAAEAG
+68 KFDATEAD

-103 PAQLGQPSN
+103 PAQLGQPTN

-160 VPPANA
+160 VPPADA

-188 MRQNPQDRVIAL
+188 MRQNPQDRVIAP

-219 QLSPTVASELQGSQS
+219 QLSPTVASES
-234 IARSGETSQTA
+234 
-245 PQADGSTAPVAN
+245 P
-257 ESQGSQSI
+257 
-265 ARSGETSQPAPQPD
+265 
-279 GSTAPVANEPQGSQS
+279 
-294 IARSGETSQ
+294 
-303 PAPQADGSTAPVAN
+303 
-317 ELQGSQSVAQ
+317 GSQSVAQ

-337 EPDRSIAPVANKSQ
+337 EPDRSIAPVANEPQ

-369 DGSTAP
+369 D
-375 VASELQGSQSIAR
+375 
-388 SGETSQPAPEPDRS
+388 
-402 IAPVANEPQGSQSVA
+402 N
-417 QSGRETSQPAPQADS
+417 

-444 IASQDKPQAPPDPPA
+444 IASQDIPQAPPDAPA
-459 PATLASEAAPV
+459 PAATLASEAAPV

-525 RQPQRPGALTT
+525 RQPQRPGASTI

-560 HVLGTRTGVLAPS
+560 HVLGARTGVLGPS